1 MSNTKTP
8 PSALPPGA
16 DASYVDRMVQR
27 AEQGGATFDTPTQA
41 EFAPPAAPEFRSR
54 FGSHKAAAAAAA
66 NDLLIYNAGG
76 TTMEIEVS
84 QAVAMGLIKPA
95 AGGGYE
101 PISTVERQM
110 AEKAQR
116 EELQQEQ
123 QQASAEIEE
132 KRKTGDEP
140 DQDHQATVNRLNAIV
155 PAKITNDFLD
165 DYIRSGSISLKQ
177 VHGAARAIG
186 IDAEAAEGL
195 SMDAYEGYRRQA
207 DLAVSTQGV
216 PAHEADALYAWASQ
230 HHPVDA
236 RNAVRA
242 LVIASDA
249 QPLKA
254 LARKYSAFKLGG
266 DA

>member
-1 MSNTKTP
+1 MLT
-8 PSALPPGA
+8 
-16 DASYVDRMVQR
+16 R
-27 AEQGGATFDTPTQA
+27 AEQGGATFETPAQA
-41 EFAPPAAPEFRSR
+41 EFAPPIAPTFRTK
-54 FGSHKAAAAAAA
+54 FGSPKAAAAATES
-66 NDLLIYNAGG
+66 DLLIYNAGG
-76 TTMEIEVS
+76 KEIPMEVA
-84 QAVAMGLIKPA
+84 QAVTLGLIKPA

-101 PISTVERQM
+101 PIPTVEREM
-110 AEKAQR
+110 AEKAHR

-123 QQASAEIEE
+123 QQASTEIEE

-140 DQDHQATVNRLNAIV
+140 DSQHQALVERLNAAV
-155 PAKITNDFLD
+155 PAKITNDFID
-165 DYIRSGSISLKQ
+165 DYLRSGTISLRQ

-195 SMDAYEGYRRQA
+195 SMNLYEGFRRQA

-216 PAHEADALYAWASQ
+216 PAHEAEALYAWASQ

-242 LVIASDA
+242 LVVASDVR
-249 QPLKA
+249 PLKA
-254 LARKYSAFKLGG
+254 LALKYAATKRGG